1 MLTTIRK
8 MGNSQG
14 VLIPK
19 PLLQQIGLTDQV
31 ELFIQG
37 ETLVIQKPKKHP
49 REGWDEAGRKLL
61 EMGEPTPVL
70 MGFANEDDEN
80 LVW

>member
-1 MLTTIRK
+1 MITTIRK
-8 MGNSQG
+8 IGNSQG

-19 PLLQQIGLTDQV
+19 PLLRQVGLTDQAEMLV
-31 ELFIQG
+31 EG
-37 ETLVIQKPKKHP
+37 GALVIRKPGKHP
-49 REGWDEAGRKLL
+49 RAGWDEAGRKLL

-70 MGFANEDDEN
+70 MDFANEGDED

>member
-14 VLIPK
+14 VIIPK
-19 PLLQQIGLTDQV
+19 PLLQQAGLTDQAEMLV
-31 ELFIQG
+31 EG
-37 ETLVIQKPKKHP
+37 ETLVLRKPKKHP

-61 EMGEPTPVL
+61 ERGKPTPVL
-70 MGFANEDDEN
+70 LDFANEDDES

>member
-19 PLLQQIGLTDQV
+19 PLLQQVGLTDQV
-31 ELFIQG
+31 ELLIQG
-37 ETLVIQKPKKHP
+37 ETLVIQKPKRRP
-49 REGWDEAGRKLL
+49 REGWDEEGQKLL

-70 MGFANEDDEN
+70 MDFANEDDEN